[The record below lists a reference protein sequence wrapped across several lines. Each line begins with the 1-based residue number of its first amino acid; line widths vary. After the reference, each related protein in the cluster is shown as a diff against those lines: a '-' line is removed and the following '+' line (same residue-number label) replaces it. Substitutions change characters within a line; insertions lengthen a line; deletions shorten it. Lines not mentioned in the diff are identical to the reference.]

1 MYANNLQIS
10 FLPDN
15 AAADMKQERAKVL
28 VAIVRNNN
36 IKFAMHKLTSINNY
50 CKRFSAW
57 QIPKI
62 SIFSISIQSFQNL
75 LASFLVSIFIL
86 IIFQNWIFH

>member
-1 MYANNLQIS
+1 MMRMLRNTNYQAISNLQIS

-36 IKFAMHKLTSINNY
+36 IKFAMHKLTSINV
-50 CKRFSAW
+50 
-57 QIPKI
+57 
-62 SIFSISIQSFQNL
+62 
-75 LASFLVSIFIL
+75 LVRGKFRK
-86 IIFQNWIFH
+86 